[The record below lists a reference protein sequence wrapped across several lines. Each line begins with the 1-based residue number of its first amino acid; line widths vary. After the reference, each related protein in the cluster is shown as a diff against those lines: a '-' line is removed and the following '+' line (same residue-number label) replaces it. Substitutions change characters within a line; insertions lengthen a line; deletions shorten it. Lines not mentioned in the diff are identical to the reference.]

1 MNSLSRNYLVIGS
14 EGGLGKSVTA
24 AMEAANYAYT
34 GLDLPE
40 VDLRAN
46 GTLRPTV
53 EAKWLASGPF
63 DGLVFAAGM
72 FPAMLATET
81 SEDQFDE
88 LMIVNARSALIAAT
102 TIARLAAAEDRPC
115 SIVFISSTAAD
126 RARLGTTAYAAS
138 KAALQAI
145 VRGIALENTP
155 RGLRI
160 NAVAPGFVDGSSPLN
175 AVPED
180 YIAALSATS
189 LHGRVAVP
197 QDITPAVMWLLS
209 EEAHWVTGQTLVV
222 DGGTSLG
229 SPTAP
234 TWLSQAV

>member
-1 MNSLSRNYLVIGS
+1 MNNMSRNYLVIGS
-14 EGGLGKSVTA
+14 GGGLGRSVIA
-24 AMEAANYAYT
+24 SLEAANFAYS

-40 VDLRAN
+40 VDLRVS
-46 GTLRPTV
+46 GTLRPAI
-53 EAKWLASGPF
+53 EDKWLTSGPF

-88 LMIVNARSALIAAT
+88 LMVVNARSALIATT
-102 TIARLAAAEDRPC
+102 TIARMAAAERRPC
-115 SIVFISSTAAD
+115 SIVVISSTAAE

-145 VRGIALENTP
+145 VRGVALENAP
-155 RGLRI
+155 KGLRI

-175 AVPED
+175 EVPED
-180 YIAALSATS
+180 YIAALRASS
-189 LHGRVAVP
+189 PQGRVAVP

-209 EEAHWVTGQTLVV
+209 DEAHWVTGQTLVV
-222 DGGTSLG
+222 DGGSSVG
-229 SPTAP
+229 SSTAP
-234 TWLSQAV
+234 SWLRQRV